1 MMRLVTIQA
10 SAIKSVFE
18 VLKEILTDVN
28 IIFKKDGMHVVTLDS
43 ARTSLVDM
51 HLTNFDEYE
60 CEEEEIVCGINTNNT
75 WKLLKSVTNQD
86 SISIE
91 VNTREFMNI
100 TITSTVKKTNTTFQ
114 LKLLDINE
122 SQIEVPDVHMT
133 TVTTIPSVDF
143 QRLCRDMSNISNEIK
158 ITRDKNL
165 LELECE
171 GDFASQKTQIEC
183 VEESPHMSGIYSL
196 KYINI
201 FTKSTGMCAAL
212 QLMQEESNRFL
223 ILRYNVADLGDI
235 KFYLATK
242 VVTET

>member
-165 LELECE
+165 LEPECE

>member
-43 ARTSLVDM
+43 ARTSLIDM

-91 VNTREFMNI
+91 VKTREFMDI

-122 SQIEVPDVHMT
+122 SQIEVPEVHMT

>member
-91 VNTREFMNI
+91 VKTREFMDI
-100 TITSTVKKTNTTFQ
+100 TVTSTVKKTNTTFQ